1 MLKLKPINLRIK
13 RTFNLT
19 LFKKR
24 ISLPKPNKRY
34 VLFSDSSADTDESDI
49 FERRY
54 IANEVVQSIHES
66 EGQMN
71 FLISGEWGIGKT
83 SILKLADNKLKKLG
97 IRTLWFS
104 PWKYSGS
111 DEKANAISRAFLTD
125 LANQL
130 GKAYLVKDLYLKK
143 QVESERNF
151 ITQIITLIQL
161 IARYVLYITTIFLAL
176 SIVSPFIINNISIVQ
191 GAINK
196 IGEPETIGIISALL
210 ALPPL
215 GQYFVSKI
223 REQGEIEKIGTP
235 ELFEA
240 KFESLINKTV
250 KFKGLQRILS
260 FWEETFLNTWLWPFA
275 KITGIFY
282 IVSKLKLKKVV
293 VFADDLDRCVGGEI
307 SEFLKAMKTFFGH
320 KRVYYIIAADLA
332 KFKKDKPDFLRKIVQ
347 IDWNVPQL
355 SKDQLQTY
363 IKLILQQAK
372 APEDLIDIDQV
383 AYMFSLNPNPR
394 KIKYYLRR
402 FLFLLNY
409 LNVYETKN

>member
-1 MLKLKPINLRIK
+1 MLKLNSIKLRVK
-13 RTFNLT
+13 RPFNFT
-19 LFKKR
+19 LSKKR
-24 ISLPKPNKRY
+24 VSSSKSNKRY
-34 VLFSDSSADTDESDI
+34 ILFSDSSADTDASDI
-49 FERRY
+49 FDRRY
-54 IANEVVQSIHES
+54 LSNEIVQSIHES

-83 SILKLADNKLKKLG
+83 SILKLAENKLKKIG

-111 DEKANAISRAFLTD
+111 DEKSNAISRAFLTD

-130 GKAYLVKDLYLKK
+130 GKGYLVKDLYLKK
-143 QVESERNF
+143 QIENERNF
-151 ITQIITLIQL
+151 ATQIITLIQL
-161 IARYVLYITTIFLAL
+161 IIRYVLYLTIIFLVL
-176 SIVSPFIINNISIVQ
+176 SVISPFIVDNIRIVKS
-191 GAINK
+191 AIDK
-196 IGEPETIGIISALL
+196 IGESETIGIISALL

-240 KFESLINKTV
+240 RFESLINKTV
-250 KFKGLQRILS
+250 KFKTLQKALS
-260 FWEETFLNTWLWPFA
+260 LWEETFLNTWLWPFA
-275 KITGIFY
+275 KITNIFY
-282 IVSKLKLKKVV
+282 KIPSLKLKKVV
-293 VFADDLDRCVGGEI
+293 VFADDLDRCEGGEI
-307 SEFLKAMKTFFGH
+307 SEFLKAMKTFFDH
-320 KRVYYIIAADLA
+320 ERVYYVIAADLS

-355 SKDQLQTY
+355 SKVQLQTY
-363 IKLILQQAK
+363 IKLILKQAG
-372 APEDLIDIDQV
+372 APETLIDINQV

-409 LNVYETKN
+409 QHIYEAKN